1 MADVSGEASLY
12 VRTPIVQ
19 AADWVGL
26 CSLGGTTCVLAY
38 KLLMFKPPAD
48 NLAGKNKTTMYYF
61 GYNEK
66 GMLSLYVNLIA
77 AVAYWA
83 KMAMHVAGDPESDYN
98 LTYYSYFD
106 YMLTCPLLT
115 LDLLWTLNLPYKVT
129 YSLFVF
135 LTLFSGFIAA
145 GHPQPGKWMWFTY
158 GMIIFAITWLRI
170 VGLVQVRFMQY
181 FAKKEKSMLDTGEA
195 KNKRMSIAE
204 RAGFRKKNVRNPLQ
218 FALTVYFTIWI
229 IYPVLWLLVEGGMI
243 SLIVNH
249 CCTVVM
255 DVLAKSMYGF
265 ALLKFQLL
273 IDKSQVEFSELKV
286 TKAEL
291 MEEYME
297 EKKKVRKMIKEMDEK
312 EMEARD
318 SDDDDEYNYPE
329 NASSVGGKKKRR
341 GSQASSPALSH
352 QLPSPQMVPMM
363 MPGMP
368 PAPVYNPAMAGAFP
382 MTSMPPMNSPK
393 MYEPPAGMAQS
404 MGPMMPRASPTNLGG
419 QGSQGKNWRSM

>member
-1 MADVSGEASLY
+1 
-12 VRTPIVQ
+12 
-19 AADWVGL
+19 
-26 CSLGGTTCVLAY
+26 
-38 KLLMFKPPAD
+38 
-48 NLAGKNKTTMYYF
+48 
-61 GYNEK
+61 
-66 GMLSLYVNLIA
+66 
-77 AVAYWA
+77 
-83 KMAMHVAGDPESDYN
+83 MAMHVAGDPESDYN
-98 LTYYSYFD
+98 LTYFQYFD

-145 GHPQPGKWMWFTY
+145 GHPQPGKWMWFAY
-158 GMIIFAITWLRI
+158 GMVIFAITWLRI

-181 FAKKEKSMLDTGEA
+181 FAKKEKSMLEQGPA
-195 KNKRMSIAE
+195 GKRMSISE

-229 IYPVLWLLVEGGMI
+229 IYPVLWLLVELSMI

-273 IDKSQVEFSELKV
+273 IDKSQIEFGELKV

-297 EKKKVRKMIKEMDEK
+297 EKKKVRKILKELDEQ
-312 EMEARD
+312 EMQHKD
-318 SDDDDEYNYPE
+318 SDDEDEYNFPAE
-329 NASSVGGKKKRR
+329 AASSTGSKKKRR

-352 QLPSPQMVPMM
+352 QLPSPQMVPLPMGM
-363 MPGMP
+363 PGMPMGMPGMP
-368 PAPVYNPAMAGAFP
+368 PQPIFNPAMAG
-382 MTSMPPMNSPK
+382 MTTMQPSNSPR

-404 MGPMMPRASPTNLGG
+404 MPPMMPRPSPTNSGG
-419 QGSQGKNWRSM
+419 QGKGNWRSM